1 MAIAL
6 QSGSFCCHCFILPA
20 PTLWLPAPLAALTNL
35 FAKHQGVSVVTDA
48 AVFIMEQVYFW
59 GTKTYV
65 GMES

>member
-6 QSGSFCCHCFILPA
+6 QSGSFCCHCFHPPSPYPLAAA
-20 PTLWLPAPLAALTNL
+20 PSAALTNL
-35 FAKHQGVSVVTDA
+35 FARHQGVSVLTDA
-48 AVFIMEQVYFW
+48 AVFVMEQVYLW